1 MCEQKRYGR
10 LILTGTELLVA
21 DIFYIATIILGTI
34 PTSGGQ
40 LVHLFLKKKKFVYCL
55 AVLLLLCRFIIF
67 RAFVQIDIDLHFVG
81 NKPHLGFI
89 FIFICYLGILTSLDC
104 LDISKYLWS
113 LLYGNR
119 CCFLYYITRVNTA
132 PYFSEVSHKYY
143 MEI

>member
-1 MCEQKRYGR
+1 M
-10 LILTGTELLVA
+10 
-21 DIFYIATIILGTI
+21 
-34 PTSGGQ
+34 P
-40 LVHLFLKKKKFVYCL
+40 VY
-55 AVLLLLCRFIIF
+55 IF

-143 MEI
+143 IALYPHIYFCKIKYHPSAKCVIDCNIAIFLRSVCLRRVFFSS

>member
-10 LILTGTELLVA
+10 LILTGTELLLVA

-40 LVHLFLKKKKFVYCL
+40 LVHLFLKKKVCLLTSCTATVPVY
-55 AVLLLLCRFIIF
+55 IF

-89 FIFICYLGILTSLDC
+89 FIFIY
-104 LDISKYLWS
+104 
-113 LLYGNR
+113 
-119 CCFLYYITRVNTA
+119 
-132 PYFSEVSHKYY
+132 
-143 MEI
+143 

>member
-10 LILTGTELLVA
+10 LILTGTELLLVA

-40 LVHLFLKKKKFVYCL
+40 LVHLFLKKKFVYCL

-89 FIFICYLGILTSLDC
+89 FICYLGILTSLDC

-113 LLYGNR
+113 LLYG
-119 CCFLYYITRVNTA
+119 TRRGCVATA
-132 PYFSEVSHKYY
+132 SCMKIAIGKYLL
-143 MEI
+143 